1 MLNLNLL
8 PPQEKINLAYE
19 MKARALRAVSMWLV
33 GIFIIFA
40 VLLLPTIFLLGF
52 QKREVGRSVELELRS
67 QERSGVAGELKAIQE
82 INRLASVVAKHANTR
97 ELLFPVFEDIV
108 RDIPSAIRLQAM
120 RFRSSS
126 QEMTLEGYAPTRASL
141 LELLRALEMDP
152 RIGKVSSPVANLIPE
167 SNITF
172 SVVATVKRAPAVQP

>member
-19 MKARALRAVSMWLV
+19 MKARALRAVSTWLV

-52 QKREVGRSVELELRS
+52 QEREAARSVELELLS
-67 QERSGVAGELKAIQE
+67 QAQARVAGELKAIKE
-82 INRLASVVAKHANTR
+82 INRLASVVVKHVNTR
-97 ELLFPVFEDIV
+97 ELLFPVFEDVV
-108 RDIPSAIRLQAM
+108 RDIPSSIRLQAM

-141 LELLRALEMDP
+141 LELLRALETDP

-172 SVVATVKRAPAVQP
+172 SVVATIKRMSATQP